1 MFTDNAE
8 NNPCETPL
16 DIYMRGKRSQQKT
29 FCAVWV
35 GSRKSPAYCNDTLQ
49 IYEREWMVAYYV
61 SISYSEAKGTTD
73 NENEDDNK
81 KASVLFLQAN
91 RAVLAAALLQTN

>member
-35 GSRKSPAYCNDTLQ
+35 GSRKSPACHTCDALQ
-49 IYEREWMVAYYV
+49 THERERMDVKHV
-61 SISYSEAKGTTD
+61 SVSYPEARGRTD
-73 NENEDDNK
+73 NENEDDK
-81 KASVLFLQAN
+81 KKESVS
-91 RAVLAAALLQTN
+91 

>member
-1 MFTDNAE
+1 
-8 NNPCETPL
+8 
-16 DIYMRGKRSQQKT
+16 
-29 FCAVWV
+29 
-35 GSRKSPAYCNDTLQ
+35 
-49 IYEREWMVAYYV
+49 MVAYYV

-91 RAVLAAALLQTN
+91 RAAFAAALLQTNKF